1 MKLWNVYF
9 EHSGN
14 YHVEPFIIRLM
25 MKTVQLLLLILI
37 FPSLP
42 KAQNSPACDSLV
54 IDCCSFDV
62 TQNTVSLVVSNYSSY
77 LFDYPGFI
85 LYNSSMDTVAFETV
99 NYFGIGLDQTHTLD
113 IIHPFSLPFDGILE
127 LYTLFYDT
135 LWCTFEVTIPD
146 TVSTVVM
153 VSELSGVNIFPNP
166 ADNEITV
173 EPGGF
178 ESMTNLNLRIIN
190 SFGEEKLKCRLT
202 SPGIQ
207 IPVASIGKSGCYF
220 VQIIN
225 QNGNVSDCRKLL
237 VK

>member
-1 MKLWNVYF
+1 MKAVLFLIFV
-9 EHSGN
+9 
-14 YHVEPFIIRLM
+14 
-25 MKTVQLLLLILI
+25 LL

-42 KAQNSPACDSLV
+42 RAQNSPACDSLV
-54 IDCCSFDV
+54 IDCCSFNV
-62 TQNTVSLVVSNYSSY
+62 TQNTISLIASNYSSY

-85 LYNSSMDTVAFETV
+85 LYNTGMDTVAFETV

-135 LWCTFEVTIPD
+135 LWCTFDVTIPD
-146 TVSTVVM
+146 TVTNVIM
-153 VSELSGVNIFPNP
+153 NSELGGVNIFPNP
-166 ADNEITV
+166 ADKEITI
-173 EPGGF
+173 ELGGS

-190 SFGEEKLKCRLT
+190 SFGEEKFKCLVT

-207 IPVASIGKSGCYF
+207 IPVAAIGKSGFYF
-220 VQIIN
+220 VQIFN
-225 QNGNVSDCRKLL
+225 QNGNVIDCRKLL